1 MEKKIAVIEIGIS
14 FVEMVIYEKKTQNF
28 KILER
33 VKEEIDFFRNIH
45 EKMEI
50 SFEKSKK
57 LCEILKKMK
66 TLSKDYEIEK
76 IELIMVEGFKKIENL
91 PLILDQIS
99 LYADLQI
106 KEEDFDKNKNIM
118 AKKLLMGK
126 KNIFEKKE
134 SSFFMNIE
142 SFTSDFYI
150 FYKGNLTINESLDLG
165 PYKLYE
171 IIFKENLTSEKS
183 KKFIEDYVRNSFE
196 FLKKEVGRK
205 KISTLVLSGE
215 LELNCLKKILKTDD
229 LSCITKEDF
238 KKSLKKLEYSSFD
251 EISRNYQISNLKSKI
266 TFITLSI
273 INSFVDFFDSE
284 KICFL
289 DLDSKDILALE
300 SFYPLTKLELE
311 DKIWKITKE
320 SVIDLGIKNNFNLE
334 NANLVLDISEKMF
347 EKLKDFHKLEEKY
360 RHYLI
365 VASYLHDIGK
375 FISFKEHSKHS
386 CYIFENSYIFGLNEE
401 DIKNIVFLIY
411 AHSHN
416 ISLIDLYKFEKNR
429 EDFVRLLK
437 IAAILKIAVSLNRS
451 KKQKIKKWDI
461 QLEKNILNINVESKE
476 DFFI

>member
-1 MEKKIAVIEIGIS
+1 
-14 FVEMVIYEKKTQNF
+14 
-28 KILER
+28 
-33 VKEEIDFFRNIH
+33 
-45 EKMEI
+45 
-50 SFEKSKK
+50 
-57 LCEILKKMK
+57 
-66 TLSKDYEIEK
+66 
-76 IELIMVEGFKKIENL
+76 
-91 PLILDQIS
+91 
-99 LYADLQI
+99 
-106 KEEDFDKNKNIM
+106 
-118 AKKLLMGK
+118 
-126 KNIFEKKE
+126 
-134 SSFFMNIE
+134 E

-183 KKFIEDYVRNSFE
+183 KKFIEDYVRNYFE

-215 LELNCLKKILKTDD
+215 LELNCLKKFLKTDD
-229 LSCITKEDF
+229 LNCIAKEDF

-251 EISRNYQISNLKSKI
+251 EISRNYEISNLKSKI

-476 DFFI
+476 DFFIENYSFNIQSGLFKYVFDLDINLKINRRFYGS